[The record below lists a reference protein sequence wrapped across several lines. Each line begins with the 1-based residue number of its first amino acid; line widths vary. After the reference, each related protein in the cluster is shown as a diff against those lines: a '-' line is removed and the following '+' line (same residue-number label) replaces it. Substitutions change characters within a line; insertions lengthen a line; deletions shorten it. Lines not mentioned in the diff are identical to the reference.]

1 MQSQQIH
8 LFRRLD
14 RHEVHGGP
22 LHCLRDRL
30 GIAVV
35 VLVPFEERLHV
46 LGRDQTHIVADFSQ
60 LPTDVMG
67 ARAGLRP
74 TRISK
79 VFAKGRTLS
88 RSNHTSSLAP
98 LLASTVV
105 KFAACGL
112 SNCGLLMSEVVR
124 HEIFTMPVS
133 SIPNLP
139 AVYVIV
145 S

>member
-46 LGRDQTHIVADFSQ
+46 LGRDQTHIVADLSQ

-67 ARAGLRP
+67 ARAGLHADQA
-74 TRISK
+74 TWNIGDTA
-79 VFAKGRTLS
+79 FELTA
-88 RSNHTSSLAP
+88 
-98 LLASTVV
+98 
-105 KFAACGL
+105 
-112 SNCGLLMSEVVR
+112 
-124 HEIFTMPVS
+124 
-133 SIPNLP
+133 
-139 AVYVIV
+139 
-145 S
+145 